1 MGVSE
6 VAKLVTMSFRPSV
19 RRGGKNTL
27 LVVAASFIILMM
39 GALPIAHAFSS
50 SESAN
55 SAAFYRTSCNNPGLG
70 NFVQNKFG
78 WDISSGNNTN
88 TMTIKEKGQ
97 EAGPSGSLNNGFGA
111 FKFLANPIG
120 LPYNVSGQP
129 EQYPSI
135 QAYANLHKYQIYS
148 VNMSIAEPTNGNT
161 SLLVAH
167 EWSIGLTS
175 PYSANFSTA
184 KDGMY
189 IQIEQTSTDII
200 ANYLVISSSGTT
212 LQTWTLDQSYS
223 GVSNPPP
230 YHHAVA
236 SDEIDGL
243 DSVVSGTHYWGFAK
257 MLSGTDFQIESVIQ
271 TLATDFTGYQNV
283 LYNGGN
289 NAFSITSCLS
299 SYVDEEG
306 DNMTIPASGSSQH
319 SNNGV
324 DEAWQYVKVTH

>member
-27 LVVAASFIILMM
+27 LVIAASFIILMM
-39 GALPIAHAFSS
+39 GTLPIVHAFLS
-50 SESAN
+50 SESAH
-55 SAAFYRTSCNNPGLG
+55 SAAFYRTGCSNLG
-70 NFVQNKFG
+70 AFIQNKFG

-88 TMTIKEKGQ
+88 TLTIKEKGQ
-97 EAGPSGSLNNGFGA
+97 EGGTTLNNGFGA

-120 LPYNVSGQP
+120 LQYPVSGQP

-148 VNMSIAEPTNGNT
+148 VNMTVTEPTSGT
-161 SLLVAH
+161 SSVTVTH
-167 EWSIGLTS
+167 MISTGLAS

-200 ANYLVISSSGTT
+200 ATYLVISSSGTT
-212 LQTWTLDQSYS
+212 LQTWTLDQSLS

-230 YHHAVA
+230 YSHTAE

-243 DSVVSGTHYWGFAK
+243 DAVVSGTHYEGYANV
-257 MLSGTDFQIESVIQ
+257 LSGTDFQIESVIQ

-289 NAFSITSCLS
+289 NAFSITSCSLS
-299 SYVDEEG
+299 SFVDEEG